1 MFVMRERKRASEK
14 ESLMK
19 FNVDYCISK
28 RIRFIFIMMIFFIN
42 IINCVIFKLVNFKN
56 CNKRINM
63 DFCWVL
69 IFNEELN
76 VGNVNEILECL
87 CM

>member
-1 MFVMRERKRASEK
+1 
-14 ESLMK
+14 
-19 FNVDYCISK
+19 
-28 RIRFIFIMMIFFIN
+28 MIFFIN
-42 IINCVIFKLVNFKN
+42 IINCVIFKLVNFKD